1 MSHTRR
7 RPAIVYTI
15 AGSDSGGGAGIQA
28 DLHTIHSLSGGQC
41 HGCSAITCLTAQNS
55 QGVTAVHSPPVHFLR
70 EQLACL
76 EKDLYPNAVKVGM
89 LGTTELAEEVGEWIS
104 KLRNGNNNEVPLIV
118 VDPVMISTSGHR
130 LIDEDAKA
138 AIIEK
143 VFPYADL
150 VTPNKFEAEELLGRK
165 LTTPQDVETGAREI
179 LAMGPKAVLIKG
191 GHLLTEQN
199 DGAVQDD
206 VPVPVSYAEDYLLTN
221 EDMSD
226 IGKPVKDKARLC
238 DGSRGVWF
246 RGIRYVCLLLPLLPL
261 IAYVSPLLKLKT
273 YLRYDTIHTHGT
285 GCTLSSAIATSW
297 AMGQSERSSST
308 GCIEENI
315 GALKSMHLIDACCI
329 AKAYVNAGIECGV
342 QVRYTTT
349 NMHFRKCDYTKLIRI
364 SSYHRR
370 LGKDLG
376 P

>member
-1 MSHTRR
+1 MLLFILSFASFLFTSTALSKPLAMPHTR

-28 DLHTIHSLSGGQC
+28 DLHTIHTLSGGQC

-55 QGVTAVHSPPVHFLR
+55 QGVTAVHSPPVDFLR
-70 EQLACL
+70 EQLASL

-89 LGTTELAEEVGEWIS
+89 LGTTELAQEVGEWIS
-104 KLRNGNNNEVPLIV
+104 KLRNGNSNTVPLIV
-118 VDPVMISTSGHR
+118 VDPVMISTSGHK

-165 LTTPQDVETGAREI
+165 LTTPKDVETAAREI

-199 DGAVQDD
+199 DGAVTQDD
-206 VPVPVSYAEDYLLTN
+206 VPVSYAEDYLLTN
-221 EDMSD
+221 EDVSD
-226 IGKPVKDKARLC
+226 IGKPVKDKDRLC

-246 RGIRYVCLLLPLLPL
+246 RGIRYVCLLLPSLPL
-261 IAYVSPLLKLKT
+261 IPQVSPSLKLPK
-273 YLRYDTIHTHGT
+273 LISDTIPSIHMVLDVHYHQQ
-285 GCTLSSAIATSW
+285 LQHR
-297 AMGQSERSSST
+297 GQWVR
-308 GCIEENI
+308 ENEVTQ
-315 GALKSMHLIDACCI
+315 L
-329 AKAYVNAGIECGV
+329 V
-342 QVRYTTT
+342 TTQ
-349 NMHFRKCDYTKLIRI
+349 KI
-364 SSYHRR
+364 
-370 LGKDLG
+370 
-376 P
+376 